1 MMQFVFSSVAT
12 MLLSVIVLVRP
23 APVVAQVTQSEEFF
37 RAKVVEIV
45 EEGEQEMFGTSAP
58 FQVVHLMPTED
69 VQSEAQIKV
78 LHGQDYSIDASRRVS
93 VGDIVVVASMIDPMS
108 SERVYQI
115 AEPYRLDTL
124 LTLVLVFFLAVIGI
138 ARWQGVGSIIG
149 LALSIAVIAGY
160 IIPGIIDGRDPLW
173 TSVSGA
179 VMIMLTTIYLAHGFS
194 KRTTLA
200 LLATT
205 ITLVGIGVL
214 AALCIV
220 VFRLSGFGSEDAYSL
235 KLGAQLLNFRGLLL
249 GGIIIGALGVLDDI
263 TTSLCASVHEIS
275 RANPAYRARELFKSG
290 IVIGREHVV
299 SLVNTLA
306 LAYIGVSL
314 PLFIMLALN
323 PNQYPLW
330 VILNSEMM
338 VEEIMRT
345 LVGSMGLLA
354 AVPITAA
361 LAAFSFG
368 SDYTANSAHAGHKPK
383 NSSA

>member
-12 MLLSVIVLVRP
+12 LLLSVIVLVQP
-23 APVVAQVTQSEEFF
+23 APVLAQVTQSEEFF

-45 EEGEQEMFGTSAP
+45 EEGEQEMLGISAP
-58 FQVVHLMPTED
+58 FQVVHLMPIED
-69 VQSEAQIKV
+69 VQSEVQIKV

-93 VGDIVVVASMIDPMS
+93 VGDIVVVASMIDPMG

-124 LTLVLVFFLAVIGI
+124 LTLVLVFFVSVIGI

-214 AALCIV
+214 AAVCIV

-235 KLGAQLLNFRGLLL
+235 KLGAQFLNFRGLLL

-263 TTSLCASVHEIS
+263 TTSLCASVYEVS
-275 RANPAYRARELFKSG
+275 RANPAYRARQLFKSG
-290 IVIGREHVV
+290 IAIGREHVV

-314 PLFIMLALN
+314 PLFIMLAIN

-338 VEEIMRT
+338 IEEIMRT

-368 SDYTANSAHAGHKPK
+368 SDHAAKSAQVGHKPK